1 MLAWVPVSAIA
12 DVAAGVAAYRLR
24 DFAGAFMA
32 FQEAA
37 KRDDV
42 HALNYLGIMYAEG
55 LGTPRND
62 TQAAIMFSKASLL
75 GFPEAMA
82 NLARM
87 HAAGRGGPQD
97 NKAALSAYRAAARSG
112 FQPAIVRMAEIYEN
126 GELGEAPDAA
136 LAREWR
142 ARLPLPPSPTAD
154 AAPAREAATV
164 AAETPPPAP
173 DESPDMAAL
182 AREARVQLPLQ
193 QKTAVA
199 DSAEPQAAAIAQN
212 TIESVV
218 VNKQFSHILI
228 RVRTGTPLS
237 EIPTGFILSDP
248 ARIVFDFLQTATDLG
263 RFHDAGDGTLSA
275 VDFIPVGDRVRLVLI
290 LRNSMNYDA
299 KLDGRNLLIT
309 LTSDGGASR

>member
-42 HALNYLGIMYAEG
+42 RALNYLGIMYAEG

-112 FQPAIVRMAEIYEN
+112 FQPAIVRMAELYEN

-142 ARLPLPPSPTAD
+142 ARLPVPPKPTAD
-154 AAPAREAATV
+154 AAPAPEAATV
-164 AAETPPPAP
+164 AAATPPPAP

-182 AREARVQLPLQ
+182 AREARAQLQLR

-199 DSAEPQAAAIAQN
+199 ESAAHQAAAIAQN

-218 VNKQFSHILI
+218 VNKQFDQILI
-228 RVRTGTPLS
+228 RVRTVSPLTA
-237 EIPTGFILSDP
+237 IPTSFILSDP
-248 ARIVFDFLQTATDLG
+248 ARIIFDFLQTATSLG
-263 RFHDAGDGTLSA
+263 RLHDAGEGALSA
-275 VDFIPVGDRVRLVLI
+275 VDFIPAGDRVRLVLI

-299 KLDGRNLLIT
+299 TLDGQNLLIT
-309 LTSDGGASR
+309 LRPDGGAGS